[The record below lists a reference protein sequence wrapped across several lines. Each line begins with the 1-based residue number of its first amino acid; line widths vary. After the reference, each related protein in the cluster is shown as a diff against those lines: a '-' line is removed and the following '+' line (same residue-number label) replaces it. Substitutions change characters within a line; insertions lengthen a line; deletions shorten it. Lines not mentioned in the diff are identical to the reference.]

1 MFTTKGYFRDIM
13 LSWFKSKVDR
23 SLAFFT
29 VLPKKV
35 LTRAVGAF
43 LYPKGGAPDGKM
55 RILVN
60 ARRLVEVGSLNII
73 LKNKKVS
80 NAKEHPRR
88 VLFYYIAQGVVYV
101 KGM

>member
-1 MFTTKGYFRDIM
+1 
-13 LSWFKSKVDR
+13 
-23 SLAFFT
+23 
-29 VLPKKV
+29 
-35 LTRAVGAF
+35 
-43 LYPKGGAPDGKM
+43 M